1 MEFFRPFSL
10 NIRGRV
16 CRYERPQ
23 VMGIINA
30 TPDSFYAA
38 SRYRTRDEIRAV
50 AVQMAEQGAD
60 MFDIGAYSTR
70 SGASAVDADEELR
83 RLDMA
88 VVEVRKECPD
98 IPVSIDTFRADV
110 ARRAILEM
118 GADIINDVS
127 GGDLDKEMFSTVAEL
142 NVPYVLMHMRGTPD
156 TMQQLTDYEDVT
168 AEVIAGLKAKIE
180 KLSAAGVSDI
190 IADPGFGFAKTLEQ
204 NYELLRNVGL
214 MSVLNRPLLIGM
226 SRKSMIFK
234 ALSKAPADSLEGTVA
249 ANTMALLQGASIL
262 RVHDVGAAADA
273 LKIVMNTYPNGNLQ

>member
-1 MEFFRPFSL
+1 
-10 NIRGRV
+10 
-16 CRYERPQ
+16 
-23 VMGIINA
+23 MGIINA

>member
-1 MEFFRPFSL
+1 MCL
-10 NIRGRV
+10 
-16 CRYERPQ
+16 YERPQ

-50 AVQMAEQGAD
+50 AAQMAEQGAD

-70 SGASAVDADEELR
+70 PGASAVDADEELR

-234 ALSKAPADSLEGTVA
+234 VLSKTPADSLEGTVA